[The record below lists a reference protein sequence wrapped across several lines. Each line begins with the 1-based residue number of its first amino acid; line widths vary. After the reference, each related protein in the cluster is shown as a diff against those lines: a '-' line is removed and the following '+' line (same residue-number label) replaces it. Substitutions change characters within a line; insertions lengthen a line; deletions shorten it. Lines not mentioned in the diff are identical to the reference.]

1 MAEQEQQAIEEGK
14 INPLPKKETIVG
26 ITPSFKESLLSYLE
40 SRPYNEVAF
49 LVDNLKRSLPFEI
62 TING

>member
-40 SRPYNEVAF
+40 SRPYNEVSF

>member
-1 MAEQEQQAIEEGK
+1 MTEQELIEEGK
-14 INPLPKKETIVG
+14 IPLPKKETIVG

-40 SRPYNEVAF
+40 SKPYNEVAF
-49 LVDNLKRSLPFEI
+49 LVDNLKRSHPFEI

>member
-1 MAEQEQQAIEEGK
+1 MEDKEQEAIEEGK